1 MNIPEEIIKAIEKHL
16 ESVVVKEKPREPNV
30 FWAVDLSRCIQIRNI
45 LIERPEL
52 EKLFIE
58 KEKEKARMLTG
69 LAVHK
74 YLSEVLKARM
84 DVEVEPRC
92 ERPIRDGILNVKV
105 VGKPDIVLRVDGRL
119 IPVEL
124 KAPTRLY
131 SLPRPEHVSQVMI
144 YKWLLDAPT
153 GFLMYFS
160 HRGWKWW
167 EITGFITTD
176 EIRKRILFPKMPLW
190 PGECER
196 CKLKR
201 YCPKWSARRR

>member
-1 MNIPEEIIKAIEKHL
+1 MTIPDAIIEAIVKHL
-16 ESVVVKEKPREPNV
+16 ESKVVKEKPREYNV
-30 FWAVDLSRCIQIRNI
+30 FWAIDLSRCIQIRNI
-45 LIERPEL
+45 LIEKPEL

-58 KEKEKARMLTG
+58 TEREKARMLTG

-74 YLSEVLKARM
+74 YLSEIISEEI
-84 DVEVEPRC
+84 DIEVEPRC
-92 ERPIRDGILNVKV
+92 ERPIKDHILNVKI
-105 VGKPDIVLRVDGRL
+105 VGKPDIVIRQDGRL

-131 SLPRPEHVSQVMI
+131 TLPRPEHVSQVMI

-160 HRGWKWW
+160 HRGWRWW
-167 EITGFITTD
+167 EITGFITTE
-176 EIRKRILFPKMPLW
+176 EIRNRILFPRIPLW

-201 YCPKWSARRR
+201 YCPKWLHRCR